1 MEYTKGK
8 WDKEGNRITLSGS
21 GVIAICPSPTTSDG
35 VMEFIA
41 NTNLI
46 VSCVNACKSVNQ
58 DNPQAVAESI
68 KEMYEACKEWLG
80 IWLYIREHYP
90 AIELSSIIVNGADA
104 CGRLRQAL
112 AKADRR
118 I

>member
-1 MEYTKGK
+1 MVTKGK
-8 WDKEGNRITLSGS
+8 WDKEGNRITVSGS

-41 NTNLI
+41 NTNLV

-68 KEMYEACKEWLG
+68 EDVFKVLKEVRDSAVLEKKETG
-80 IWLYIREHYP
+80 FYILRLQY
-90 AIELSSIIVNGADA
+90 SSWQDVCNV
-104 CGRLRQAL
+104 L

-118 I
+118 

>member
-1 MEYTKGK
+1 MVTEGK
-8 WDKEGNRITLSGS
+8 WEKEGNRITVSGS
-21 GVIAICPSPTTSDG
+21 GVIAICPSPTTGNG

-58 DNPQAVAESI
+58 DNPQAAAESI
-68 KEMYEACKEWLG
+68 KEMYEALKAT
-80 IWLYIREHYP
+80 IN
-90 AIELSSIIVNGADA
+90 AQDSIPSYMAEIINK
-104 CGRLRQAL
+104 AL

-118 I
+118 